1 MFILK
6 IFTYVNIYLIQNIK
20 KLSNGFY
27 FSLQANAQ
35 STPPLIRAISCDMDI
50 LAQTNDTLI
59 VSNVWFSKE
68 FPEFIRYGKVGL

>member
-1 MFILK
+1 M
-6 IFTYVNIYLIQNIK
+6 
-20 KLSNGFY
+20 
-27 FSLQANAQ
+27 NAQ

>member
-1 MFILK
+1 M
-6 IFTYVNIYLIQNIK
+6 
-20 KLSNGFY
+20 
-27 FSLQANAQ
+27 NAQ

-68 FPEFIRYGKVGL
+68 FPEFSLDIIFSFVIGYQ

>member
-6 IFTYVNIYLIQNIK
+6 IFTYVNIYLR
-20 KLSNGFY
+20 
-27 FSLQANAQ
+27 
-35 STPPLIRAISCDMDI
+35 RAISCDMDI